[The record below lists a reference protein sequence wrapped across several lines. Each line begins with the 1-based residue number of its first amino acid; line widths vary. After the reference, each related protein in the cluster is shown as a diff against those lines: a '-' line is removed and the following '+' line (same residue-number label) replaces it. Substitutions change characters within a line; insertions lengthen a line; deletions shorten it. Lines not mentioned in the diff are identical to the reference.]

1 MHSAITTSLNRA
13 HMWIYFQQP
22 TMITEPSHTHSVYLE
37 RGGTI
42 LICATATVS
51 HTLACFSLA
60 SCPVGLSQPP
70 IKILLH
76 NPSLSVT
83 LLHMLSCET
92 MWVLLPSP
100 GFTSLICLCDKY
112 SVTLSTA
119 SRVHIQHTDTHC
131 GIQFPVCH
139 TRQHVCFYLNHILP
153 LRI

>member
-100 GFTSLICLCDKY
+100 GFTSLICLYDKY
-112 SVTLSTA
+112 SEPCQQSAHTAHTAHRHTLWDSVPCL
-119 SRVHIQHTDTHC
+119 SHTSACVFLFKPH
-131 GIQFPVCH
+131 PA
-139 TRQHVCFYLNHILP
+139 P
-153 LRI
+153 